1 MEYGVSLLKK
11 LKKEVYL
18 VSTFR
23 DAKVEKVAEIRE
35 KLAKAPSFVLVDY
48 KGLTVAEDTALR
60 NEFRS
65 KGVSYHVYKNRLM
78 KIVLNELGY
87 NQFDDAL
94 NGPTAIAIGSFD
106 IAAPAKIAID
116 KAKVYKKMAIKGGL
130 VEGSY
135 LDEAGC
141 QTLATL
147 PSREGLISQ
156 ILGLLQ
162 SPVAGFA
169 RTIAAIAEQK
179 A

>member
-1 MEYGVSLLKK
+1 M
-11 LKKEVYL
+11 
-18 VSTFR
+18 STIR
-23 DAKVEKVAEIRE
+23 DAKVEKVAEIKE
-35 KLAKAPSFVLVDY
+35 KLQKASSFILVDY

-78 KIVLNELGY
+78 RIALNELGF

-94 NGPTAIAIGSFD
+94 NGPTAIALGSSD
-106 IAAPAKIAID
+106 IAAPAKIAFD
-116 KAKVYKKMAIKGGL
+116 KAKAFKKMAVKCGL
-130 VEGSY
+130 VDGSY

-141 QTLATL
+141 QVLATL

-162 SPVAGFA
+162 SPMAGFA
-169 RTIAAIAEQK
+169 RTIAAIAEKK